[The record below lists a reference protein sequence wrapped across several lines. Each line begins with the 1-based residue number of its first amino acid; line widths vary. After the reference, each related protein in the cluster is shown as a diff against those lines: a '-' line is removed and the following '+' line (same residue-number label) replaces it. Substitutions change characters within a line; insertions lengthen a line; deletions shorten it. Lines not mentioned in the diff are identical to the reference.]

1 MRLIDADV
9 LLGYVNKYDRGQPIG
24 KALRAMLEKSPTVDA
39 EPVVRCKDCFW
50 YMIFECKNDG
60 TPDKRYK
67 PSWCELWRAEFPEDG
82 YCSAGHKDKEK

>member
-39 EPVVRCKDCFW
+39 VPVRRCKDCAF
-50 YMIFECKNDG
+50 YLTGYNQTRYCAKDG
-60 TPDKRYK
+60 ILKRETYY
-67 PSWCELWRAEFPEDG
+67 CAGAER
-82 YCSAGHKDKEK
+82 KE